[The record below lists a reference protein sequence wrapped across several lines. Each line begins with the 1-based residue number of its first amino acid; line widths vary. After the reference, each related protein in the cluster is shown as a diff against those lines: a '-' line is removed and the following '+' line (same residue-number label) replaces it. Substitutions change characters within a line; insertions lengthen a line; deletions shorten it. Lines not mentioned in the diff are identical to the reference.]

1 MAKPAVVIIGA
12 GHNGLIT
19 AFYLAKAGYKPIVLE
34 RRETVGG
41 AAITEEF
48 HPGFKCSTLAH
59 AMGPLAPELIRGM
72 KLKRHGLEWIRA
84 EPAVT
89 ALHPDGRCLPLY
101 ADTTRSA
108 EAIAKFSEKDA
119 RRYPEFQRTLHQVA
133 GVLAR
138 TLAMTPPEI
147 DSPSTG
153 DIFKL
158 LGTGRAFRKLGKK
171 GMFRLLRWGPMAAAD
186 LVAEWFETELLRA
199 VIAARGIF
207 GTAMGPWSAG
217 SSAVLL
223 MRAASD
229 PHPAGSTS
237 APKGGMGALTQAMA
251 AAATKAGAEI
261 RTSAMVLHIAVK
273 DGAVNSVVLKS
284 GEELPASAII
294 SNADPRRTLL
304 ELLDPVNLEPDFIV
318 KLRNYRC
325 VGTSAKVNL
334 ALSGLPQFTALKDA
348 EDSNFLT
355 GRLHIGPDIDYL
367 ERAFDHSKYGE
378 FSTKP
383 YLDVTL
389 PTVSD
394 ASLAPE
400 GKHVMSVHAQF
411 APYHLK
417 NGGWNPKQREALG
430 EAVVKTLAHYAPNL
444 PSLIEKRQVIT
455 PLDLEQTYGLTGGH
469 IFHGELALDQLFIMR
484 PLLGWARYKTPIRGL
499 YLCGSG
505 THPGDGLTGTSG
517 MNAAREII
525 KDLKR

>member
-1 MAKPAVVIIGA
+1 MGAIPHAHKKSIHVRLGHASRRRHHGRARAIGSAADSQRLERRAHLMAKPAVVIIGA

-59 AMGPLAPELIRGM
+59 AMGPLAPELMRAM

-84 EPAVT
+84 EPSVT

-108 EAIAKFSEKDA
+108 QAIAKFSEKDA

-138 TLAMTPPEI
+138 TLTMTPPEI

-186 LVAEWFETELLRA
+186 LMAEWFETELLRA

-223 MRAASD
+223 LRAAAD
-229 PHPAGSTS
+229 AHPVGSAAFPRGGLGAFTCALAES
-237 APKGGMGALTQAMA
+237 ARQV
-251 AAATKAGAEI
+251 GAEI
-261 RTSAMVLHIAVK
+261 RTDAEVQHLLVN
-273 DGAVNSVVLKS
+273 DGAV
-284 GEELPASAII
+284 
-294 SNADPRRTLL
+294 
-304 ELLDPVNLEPDFIV
+304 
-318 KLRNYRC
+318 
-325 VGTSAKVNL
+325 
-334 ALSGLPQFTALKDA
+334 
-348 EDSNFLT
+348 
-355 GRLHIGPDIDYL
+355 
-367 ERAFDHSKYGE
+367 
-378 FSTKP
+378 
-383 YLDVTL
+383 
-389 PTVSD
+389 
-394 ASLAPE
+394 
-400 GKHVMSVHAQF
+400 
-411 APYHLK
+411 
-417 NGGWNPKQREALG
+417 
-430 EAVVKTLAHYAPNL
+430 
-444 PSLIEKRQVIT
+444 
-455 PLDLEQTYGLTGGH
+455 
-469 IFHGELALDQLFIMR
+469 
-484 PLLGWARYKTPIRGL
+484 
-499 YLCGSG
+499 
-505 THPGDGLTGTSG
+505 
-517 MNAAREII
+517 
-525 KDLKR
+525 

>member
-1 MAKPAVVIIGA
+1 MAKPAVVIVGA

-59 AMGPLAPELIRGM
+59 AMGPLAPELMRAM

-101 ADTTRSA
+101 ADTTKSA

-138 TLAMTPPEI
+138 TLTMTPPEI

-207 GTAMGPWSAG
+207 GKGWVLAEPHMEFYAISFDDSILGLLVEHLEAQLSIKPGCLAHVGRGEYRNRAG
-217 SSAVLL
+217 ES
-223 MRAASD
+223 R
-229 PHPAGSTS
+229 
-237 APKGGMGALTQAMA
+237 
-251 AAATKAGAEI
+251 
-261 RTSAMVLHIAVK
+261 
-273 DGAVNSVVLKS
+273 
-284 GEELPASAII
+284 
-294 SNADPRRTLL
+294 
-304 ELLDPVNLEPDFIV
+304 
-318 KLRNYRC
+318 
-325 VGTSAKVNL
+325 L
-334 ALSGLPQFTALKDA
+334 AL
-348 EDSNFLT
+348 
-355 GRLHIGPDIDYL
+355 
-367 ERAFDHSKYGE
+367 
-378 FSTKP
+378 
-383 YLDVTL
+383 
-389 PTVSD
+389 
-394 ASLAPE
+394 
-400 GKHVMSVHAQF
+400 
-411 APYHLK
+411 
-417 NGGWNPKQREALG
+417 
-430 EAVVKTLAHYAPNL
+430 
-444 PSLIEKRQVIT
+444 
-455 PLDLEQTYGLTGGH
+455 
-469 IFHGELALDQLFIMR
+469 
-484 PLLGWARYKTPIRGL
+484 
-499 YLCGSG
+499 
-505 THPGDGLTGTSG
+505 
-517 MNAAREII
+517 
-525 KDLKR
+525 